1 MCELKS
7 TTSHLSSTT
16 TKRINNQLYR
26 AIGRVWV
33 IYRNV
38 VIEAIVFKAE
48 LYLVF
53 LRNVLPNLQ
62 RHFYKIYNFCFHES
76 LSNRGL
82 RLH

>member
-7 TTSHLSSTT
+7 MTSHLPST
-16 TKRINNQLYR
+16 R
-26 AIGRVWV
+26 AIGRD

-48 LYLVF
+48 LYLVL
-53 LRNVLPNLQ
+53 LRNVLHNLQ
-62 RHFYKIYNFCFHES
+62 RHFYKTIYNFCFHES
-76 LSNRGL
+76 LSTRGL